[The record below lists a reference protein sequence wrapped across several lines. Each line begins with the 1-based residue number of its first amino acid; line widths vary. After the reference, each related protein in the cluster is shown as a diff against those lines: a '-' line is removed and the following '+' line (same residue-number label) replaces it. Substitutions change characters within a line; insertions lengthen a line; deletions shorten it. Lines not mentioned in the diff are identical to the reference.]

1 MLENKNHEI
10 KLLPNFFWIF
20 SISQSN
26 FYQKKKFSEIDP
38 FHYKSTYLKIKNYLG
53 LTETLTAFPKISGN
67 NANKGVCNRDIQ
79 NKEVWVIKMIIP
91 AISGEKL
98 TSGHAKL

>member
-10 KLLPNFFWIF
+10 KLLPKFFFLDI
-20 SISQSN
+20 
-26 FYQKKKFSEIDP
+26 FSEIDP

-79 NKEVWVIKMIIP
+79 NKEVWVIKIIIP

>member
-1 MLENKNHEI
+1 MISNYY
-10 KLLPNFFWIF
+10 PNFFF
-20 SISQSN
+20 GYFQ
-26 FYQKKKFSEIDP
+26 FLKVTFTKKKIREIDP

>member
-1 MLENKNHEI
+1 MKSNYY
-10 KLLPNFFWIF
+10 PNFFWIF
-20 SISQSN
+20 SISKSN
-26 FYQKKKFSEIDP
+26 FYQKKISEIDP

>member
-1 MLENKNHEI
+1 MKSNYY
-10 KLLPNFFWIF
+10 PNFFWIF
-20 SISQSN
+20 SIPQSN
-26 FYQKKKFSEIDP
+26 FYQKKFSEIDP
-38 FHYKSTYLKIKNYLG
+38 FHYKRINLKIKNYLG
-53 LTETLTAFPKISGN
+53 LTETLTTFPKISGN

-79 NKEVWVIKMIIP
+79 NKEVWVIKIIIP